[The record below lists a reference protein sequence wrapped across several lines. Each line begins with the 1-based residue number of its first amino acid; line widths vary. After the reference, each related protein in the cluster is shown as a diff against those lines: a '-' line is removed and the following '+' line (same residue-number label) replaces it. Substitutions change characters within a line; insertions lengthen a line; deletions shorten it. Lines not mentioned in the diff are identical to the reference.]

1 MFTYFVKKAC
11 IFWVHRLFCII
22 LCLAEIISL
31 HKNVTFGEIT
41 LCLIHRGDNMQEKK
55 RLSGDYRQNIKQ
67 LDSILDPQKNFDIIK
82 KTLTVGD
89 GELTLYYID
98 GFVKDGVMQKLMV
111 YLVSLKGLGSNIDG
125 TAEPWEQSA
134 SNIERVS
141 AFIHAHVPY
150 VETDSS
156 SELETMIQFVMSGAT
171 VILGSSFGEYAIIV
185 DARTYPA
192 RETAEPE
199 GDKVM
204 RGARDGFV
212 ETLIFNTALIR
223 RRIRNPEL
231 TMSYLTVGKSSKT
244 DIVIC
249 YMSDRADMK
258 YVDKIKEKLKNI
270 KTDSLTLGHESL
282 AECLIKQRW
291 YNPFPKIRY
300 TERPDSAAAQ
310 LLEGSVLIICDNSPE
325 VMILPTS
332 IFDFMQETNDF
343 YFPPFTG
350 TYIRLVRHVVFFLA
364 LYMVP
369 LWFLLV
375 KNPQFIPEWLN
386 FIIPRE
392 VGRLPLIAQLLLVEF
407 IIDGLRM
414 ASLNTPNML
423 SNSLSV
429 VGGLILGDFAVSIGW
444 LIPEVILYMAFVAI
458 ANFTQR
464 SYELGYAIKF
474 MRILLLILTAI
485 FGIWGF
491 AGGSLLIV
499 VLLLTNKTVNG
510 KKSYLYP
517 LIPFNYKALK
527 SLFVRVKKYD

>member
-1 MFTYFVKKAC
+1 M
-11 IFWVHRLFCII
+11 
-22 LCLAEIISL
+22 EIYML
-31 HKNVTFGEIT
+31 
-41 LCLIHRGDNMQEKK
+41 EKK
-55 RLSGDYRQNIKQ
+55 LTGDYRENIKTI
-67 LDSILDPQKNFDIIK
+67 DSILDPQKNFDIIK

-111 YLVSLKGLGSNIDG
+111 YLISLKGLGSSSDG
-125 TAEPWEQSA
+125 TVAKWERSA
-134 SNIERVS
+134 SRSETVA
-141 AFIHAHVPY
+141 AFIHAHLPY
-150 VETDSS
+150 VETDST

-171 VILGSSFGEYAIIV
+171 LILGSEFGEWGVIV

-249 YMSDRADMK
+249 YMADRADIK
-258 YVDKIKEKLKNI
+258 YVDQIKEKLNNI

-325 VMILPTS
+325 VMVLPTS

-343 YFPPFTG
+343 YFPPLTG

-369 LWFLLV
+369 LWFLLI
-375 KNPQFIPEWLN
+375 KNPSFVPQWLD

-474 MRILLLILTAI
+474 MRILLLVLTAI

-491 AGGSLLIV
+491 AAGSLIIV
-499 VLLLTNKTVNG
+499 VLLFSNKTVNG

-527 SLFVRVKKYD
+527 SLFVRIKKYD

>member
-1 MFTYFVKKAC
+1 
-11 IFWVHRLFCII
+11 
-22 LCLAEIISL
+22 
-31 HKNVTFGEIT
+31 
-41 LCLIHRGDNMQEKK
+41 MQEKR
-55 RLSGDYRQNIKQ
+55 RLSADYKENIKIM
-67 LDSILDPQKNFDIIK
+67 DDILHPAKNFDLLK

-89 GELTLYYID
+89 AELTLYFID
-98 GFVKDGVMQKLMV
+98 GFVKDAVMQKLMV
-111 YLVSLKGLGSNIDG
+111 YLISLKGLGSNADG
-125 TAEPWEQSA
+125 TQMPWESRA
-134 SNIERVS
+134 PVS
-141 AFIHAHVPY
+141 QTVAGFIHSHVPY
-150 VETDSS
+150 VEADSTDDLDS
-156 SELETMIQFVMSGAT
+156 MIRMVLSGAT
-171 VILGSSFGEYAIIV
+171 LVLGSSFGEYAIII

-192 RETAEPE
+192 RESAEPE

-231 TMSYLTVGKSSKT
+231 TMSYLSVGKSSQT
-244 DIVIC
+244 DIVVC
-249 YMSDRADMK
+249 YMADRADIK

-270 KTDSLTLGHESL
+270 RTDSLTLGHESL

-310 LLEGSVLIICDNSPE
+310 LLEGSVIIICDNSPD
-325 VMILPTS
+325 VMILPTT

-343 YFPPFTG
+343 YFPPLTG
-350 TYIRLVRHVVFFLA
+350 TYIRIVRHIVFYLA
-364 LYMVP
+364 LYLVP
-369 LWFLLV
+369 TWFLLV
-375 KNPQFIPEWLN
+375 KNPSFVPTWLE

-392 VGRLPLIAQLLLVEF
+392 MGRIPLLVQILLVEF

-474 MRILLLILTAI
+474 MRLILIVLTAI
-485 FGIWGF
+485 FGIWGYS
-491 AGGSLLIV
+491 AGSLIILL
-499 VLLLTNKTVNG
+499 LLLTNKTVNG
-510 KKSYLYP
+510 KRSYLYP
-517 LIPFNYKALK
+517 LIPFDFKALK
-527 SLFVRVKKYD
+527 SLFIRVKKYD

>member
-1 MFTYFVKKAC
+1 MSEVRYAS
-11 IFWVHRLFCII
+11 
-22 LCLAEIISL
+22 LAW
-31 HKNVTFGEIT
+31 K
-41 LCLIHRGDNMQEKK
+41 NMQEIKK
-55 RLSGDYRQNIKQ
+55 LTGDYRQNIKTV
-67 LDSILDPQKNFDIIK
+67 DAILHPQTNFDIIK

-89 GELTLYYID
+89 GELTLYFID

-111 YLVSLKGLGSNIDG
+111 YLLSLKGLGSNIDG
-125 TAEPWEQSA
+125 TQEPWEKSA
-134 SNIERVS
+134 TVAETVS

-150 VETDSS
+150 VESDSS
-156 SELETMIQFVMSGAT
+156 CDLDQMVQFVMSGAT
-171 VILGSSFGEYAIIV
+171 LILGSSFGEYGVIV

-223 RRIRNPEL
+223 RHIRNPEL
-231 TMSYLTVGKSSKT
+231 TMCYINVGKSSKT
-244 DIVIC
+244 DIVVC
-249 YMSDRADMK
+249 YMADRADLK
-258 YVDKIKEKLKNI
+258 YVDNIKNKLQSI

-310 LLEGSVLIICDNSPE
+310 LLEGSVLVICDNSPE
-325 VMILPTS
+325 VMVLPTS

-343 YFPPFTG
+343 YFPPLTG

-375 KNPQFIPEWLN
+375 KNPQFVPEWLD

-392 VGRLPLIAQLLLVEF
+392 IGRLPLIAQLLLVEF

-474 MRILLLILTAI
+474 MRILLLVLTAI

-491 AGGSLLIV
+491 AVGSLIILI
-499 VLLLTNKTVNG
+499 LLVTNKTVNG
-510 KKSYLYP
+510 KRSYLYP
-517 LIPFNYKALK
+517 LIPFNYKAFK
-527 SLFVRVKKYD
+527 SLFLRVKKYD